1 MTQPTLTQPTLTQPT
16 LTRRRLLQTGAFIT
30 GGALLSA
37 CADAVPPLAVPPS
50 PTPQPNQPAASGEAA
65 ALAPTPACDDGD
77 DPTPAQ
83 TAGPFYT
90 PDTPRRTS
98 LLDAD
103 TPGTRLLVTGRVLAT
118 DCTPLANAL
127 LDFWQTNDAGEYD
140 NVGFNFRGHQFT
152 DANGRYE
159 LETVVPGVYP
169 GRTRHIHVRVQGP
182 ETSLLTTQL
191 YFPDEP
197 ANARDGIFNP
207 ALVMDVSAA
216 EDGQAAAFDFVL

>member
-1 MTQPTLTQPTLTQPT
+1 MTQPT
-16 LTRRRLLQTGAFIT
+16 LTRRRLLQTGALIT
-30 GGALLSA
+30 SGALLAA
-37 CADAVPPLAVPPS
+37 CADAIPPLAAPPS
-50 PTPQPNQPAASGEAA
+50 PTPQQSQPAAGEPA

-90 PDTPRRTS
+90 PDTPQRTS
-98 LLDAD
+98 LLEVD
-103 TPGTRLLVTGRVLAT
+103 TPGTRLLLTGRVLAT

-140 NVGFNFRGHQFT
+140 NAGFNFRGHQFT

-159 LETVVPGVYP
+159 LETIVPGVYP

-182 ETSLLTTQL
+182 ETGLLTTQL

-197 ANARDGIFNP
+197 DNARDGIFNP
-207 ALVMDVSAA
+207 ALVMGVSTA